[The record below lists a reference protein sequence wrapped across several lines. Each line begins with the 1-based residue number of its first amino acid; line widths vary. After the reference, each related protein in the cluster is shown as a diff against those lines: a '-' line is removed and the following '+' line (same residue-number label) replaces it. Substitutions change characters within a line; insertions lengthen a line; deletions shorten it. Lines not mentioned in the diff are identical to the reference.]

1 MMGKVDIAS
10 IPDFRKEELARCVL
24 TSLEKAMAQPGAEE
38 EFQAWLAAYK
48 KKQPPK
54 SGIEPR

>member
-24 TSLEKAMAQPGAEE
+24 ASLEKAMAQPGAEE

-48 KKQPPK
+48 KTHPAKPCAELK
-54 SGIEPR
+54 

>member
-24 TSLEKAMAQPGAEE
+24 ASLEKAMAQPGAED

-54 SGIEPR
+54 SGI

>member
-48 KKQPPK
+48 KKQPMKSSAEPK
-54 SGIEPR
+54 

>member
-1 MMGKVDIAS
+1 MGKVDTTS
-10 IPDFRKEELARCVL
+10 IPDFRRQELARCVL